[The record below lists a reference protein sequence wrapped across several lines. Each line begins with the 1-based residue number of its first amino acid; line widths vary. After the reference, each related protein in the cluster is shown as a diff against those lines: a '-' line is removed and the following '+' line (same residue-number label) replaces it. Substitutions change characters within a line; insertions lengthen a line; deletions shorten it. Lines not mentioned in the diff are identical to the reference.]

1 MAMRRWDEQLIYS
14 DRRTYLPLP
23 SGFSALDPSAE
34 AGAYR
39 STRLP
44 QRQQSLCR
52 LVFFSASY
60 FKPRLRLQKLKRPFR
75 VKMPC
80 FLRERGQFEF
90 LYPNRMRTQTR
101 CIMLYAYTNSRTIV
115 QRGVRARLQSGGDT
129 LKPGVLVC
137 SASAVG
143 GGRSLTAHGDPTA
156 SAAPPKTR
164 PRIGEKS
171 RPQPHPAPQADA
183 GSVT

>member
-52 LVFFSASY
+52 LVFFSASSI
-60 FKPRLRLQKLKRPFR
+60 KPRLRLQKSKVKTLESEKRHRQCRASFAGA
-75 VKMPC
+75 V
-80 FLRERGQFEF
+80 
-90 LYPNRMRTQTR
+90 
-101 CIMLYAYTNSRTIV
+101 TI
-115 QRGVRARLQSGGDT
+115 
-129 LKPGVLVC
+129 
-137 SASAVG
+137 
-143 GGRSLTAHGDPTA
+143 
-156 SAAPPKTR
+156 
-164 PRIGEKS
+164 
-171 RPQPHPAPQADA
+171 
-183 GSVT
+183 